1 MIEMYPDLSAA
12 LKDWLGKKVM
22 IYTGRLIFKGTL
34 TQHLEKRYLLLKDV
48 EVLKTKGREVEVTSP
63 EAIVHLRNVTAITPS
78 D

>member
-1 MIEMYPDLSAA
+1 MIAMYRDLGEAV
-12 LKDWLGKKVM
+12 KNWIGKKVM

-34 TQHLEKRYLLLKDV
+34 TQHLEKRYLLLTDV